1 MVPAPLTGKLTTP
14 ERARRNPIAVMIDDS
29 PAARPQSGLNGA
41 DIVWHAPAEGGIPRY
56 MAIYQSR
63 LGTDIG
69 PVRSARVYYVLWASE
84 LNAVYG
90 HSGGS
95 PQALRMLSRYGQGEY
110 VFDAN
115 EYRYGGGAFGRVGS
129 RPAPHNVYT
138 DAGRMH
144 RLGVRLGAVDRD
156 VEPIWAFGEDLPLA
170 ERPEGGTIKI
180 PYPHNTVSYRYD
192 RETNSYPRAV
202 SGEKR
207 QIDAADDEQVSPDNV
222 VVMHVKFIQTGD
234 SKSRLEGDIVGT
246 GKAEIYSNG
255 QVIKGSWKKAGD
267 TDPTRFFDA
276 DGEPVVFNTGQTF
289 IQVVPTDLQ
298 VSATE
303 GTPVQ

>member
-1 MVPAPLTGKLTTP
+1 M
-14 ERARRNPIAVMIDDS
+14 
-29 PAARPQSGLNGA
+29 
-41 DIVWHAPAEGGIPRY
+41 WHAPAEGGIPRY

-115 EYRYGGGAFGRVGS
+115 EFRYGGGAFGRVDCPTGAAQ
-129 RPAPHNVYT
+129 RL
-138 DAGRMH
+138 H
-144 RLGVRLGAVDRD
+144 RRAVGCIAWASGWARVDRD
-156 VEPIWAFGEDLPLA
+156 VEPFWAFGPDLPLA
-170 ERPEGGTIKI
+170 ERPEGGTIKV
-180 PYPHNTVSYRYD
+180 PYPHNTVTYRYD
-192 RETNSYPRAV
+192 RESNTYPRAV

-207 QIDAADDEQVSPDNV
+207 QIDAADDEQRRARRTSCHARQVHPDRRQQEPPGGR
-222 VVMHVKFIQTGD
+222 HRRHGQGRDLRPTAG
-234 SKSRLEGDIVGT
+234 SSR
-246 GKAEIYSNG
+246 AR
-255 QVIKGSWKKAGD
+255 WKKAGD

-276 DGEPVVFNTGQTF
+276 NGEPVVFTTGPD
-289 IQVVPTDLQ
+289 VHPGRPDRPRGHDDRG
-298 VSATE
+298 
-303 GTPVQ
+303 GTPPS